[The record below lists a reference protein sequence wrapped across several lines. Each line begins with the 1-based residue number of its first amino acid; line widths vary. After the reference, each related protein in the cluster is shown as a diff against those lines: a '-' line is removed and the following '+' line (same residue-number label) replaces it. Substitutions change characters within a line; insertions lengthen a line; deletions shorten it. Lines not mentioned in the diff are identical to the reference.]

1 VGNAV
6 TQRAVLFLVL
16 SLLGACTR
24 AQARPEDSVSTPIT
38 YPASDYQ
45 EQERGKPG
53 GTLRLTTSSDN
64 GTLDVQV
71 LADTTSK
78 WLGRI
83 LYDSL
88 VYLDHEGRP
97 TPWLARSW
105 QISEDGK
112 VYTFRL
118 REGVTFSDGTP
129 FDAEA
134 LRINLQ
140 RIRDPATR
148 TRMTTAYIAPYVD
161 GKVID
166 TYTFEAHL
174 SEPYTPFLHVLAQSW
189 FGLYSPRV
197 ILQNPKS
204 LAERPVGSGPFVLE
218 SYNRQQGAVF
228 VRRPDYDW
236 APDFVRHQGPAYLER
251 IELSYI
257 SEPLARFGG
266 LTSGQHDFTV
276 DVPPQNAAS
285 IRANPAL
292 RLASRVNLGNPVRVV
307 TMNTQKPPFDDVR
320 VRKAVALAID
330 RAGIERISGF
340 GEYRLK
346 TDYLSATTLYYDPS
360 FQDALRYNPERA
372 NTLLDEAGWTA
383 RDARGFRSK
392 AGQPLRAAA
401 LFTDAQSA
409 RNTLVAVQAD
419 LKRVGFEL
427 TLEQVPTNVATSR
440 RQSGD
445 YQLTGTGYWHT
456 NTPDGLFIVYDS
468 RNITSA
474 RYNGQNNSRLQ
485 DAKLD
490 ALLDRARQERDP
502 AELRRLYSQ
511 AQQRL
516 TEVVPAVPVYEN
528 HSIMAWNQAVKNVVF
543 DTSHNMPFFTSVWL
557 DRR

>member
-1 VGNAV
+1 MR
-6 TQRAVLFLVL
+6 RAALLVSL
-16 SLLGACTR
+16 SLGACTR
-24 AQARPEDSVSTPIT
+24 APARPEDALSTPIA

-53 GTLRLTTSSDN
+53 GTLRLTTTNDN

-71 LADTTSK
+71 LADTSTK

-83 LYDSL
+83 LFDSL
-88 VYLDHEGRP
+88 VYLDHEGQP
-97 TPWLARSW
+97 SPWLAKSW

-118 REGVTFSDGTP
+118 REGVTFSDGEP

-134 LRINLQ
+134 LRVNLQ

-166 TYTFEAHL
+166 THTFEAHL
-174 SEPYTPFLHVLAQSW
+174 SEPYTPFLNVLAQSW
-189 FGLYSPRV
+189 FGMYSPKA
-197 ILQNPKS
+197 ILQGPKS

-218 SYNRQQGAVF
+218 SYSRQQGAVF
-228 VRRPDYDW
+228 VRRADYAW

-251 IELSYI
+251 IQLSFI
-257 SEPLARFGG
+257 SEPLARYGG
-266 LTSGQHDFTV
+266 LSSGQYDFTV
-276 DVPPQNAAS
+276 DVPPQNAAAV
-285 IRANPAL
+285 RANPAL
-292 RLASRVNLGNPVRVV
+292 RLASRVNLGNPVRVI

-330 RAGIERISGF
+330 RAGIERIGGF

-346 TDYLSATTLYYDPS
+346 TDFLSATTQYYDPS
-360 FQDALRYNPERA
+360 FQGALRYAPERA
-372 NTLLDEAGWTA
+372 SALLDEAGWTE
-383 RDARGFRSK
+383 RDARGFRAK
-392 AGQPLRAAA
+392 AGASLRASA
-401 LFTDAQSA
+401 LVTDAQAA

-427 TLEQVPTNVATSR
+427 MLEQVAPNVAISR
-440 RQSGD
+440 RQTGD
-445 YQLTGTGYWHT
+445 YQLSGTGYWHT
-456 NTPDGLFIVYDS
+456 NTPDGLYIVYDS

-474 RYNGQNNSRLQ
+474 RFNGQNSSRLQ
-485 DAKLD
+485 DAQLD
-490 ALLDRARQERDP
+490 ALLGRARTERDP

-511 AQQRL
+511 AQERL
-516 TEVVPAVPVYEN
+516 TELVPAVPVYEN
-528 HSIMAWNQAVKNVVF
+528 HSIVAWQKDVKNVVF